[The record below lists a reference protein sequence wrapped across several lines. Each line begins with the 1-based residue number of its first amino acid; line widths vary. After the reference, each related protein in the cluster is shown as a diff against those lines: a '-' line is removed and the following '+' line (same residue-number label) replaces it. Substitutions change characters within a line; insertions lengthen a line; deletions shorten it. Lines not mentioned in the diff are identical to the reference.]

1 MDSFKIAK
9 SYYRMGGVQL
19 LARGIQTK
27 LQTTLSEI
35 DVDDDVMKI
44 SYNDTIYS
52 VSTEYPPPERWRKYE
67 RGVMEPGPK
76 AVINDMLGPGDSFID
91 IGAQCGDTALYVHS
105 LVGPTGEIHAFEPT
119 KYWYDI
125 FKENIRRNQVENI
138 VANNAAVGDQ
148 TGDLPPQ
155 DVVGGENDLMD
166 DTFQKDRI
174 PTVSLDEY
182 VEENDVKPDLIQID
196 VDGADFDVLSGGRDV
211 IQSTPTI
218 LELHHEGILDEW
230 DQATEFIFQN
240 CRVFYLDVQGYVPP
254 EHQFKTEIHGPE
266 ELDSQEVSFIYLM
279 PS

>member
-1 MDSFKIAK
+1 MDFFKIFKKSK

-19 LARGIQTK
+19 LLQGIRTK
-27 LQTTLSEI
+27 LKTLPEI
-35 DVDDDVMKI
+35 DVNDDVMNI
-44 SYNDTIYS
+44 SYNDSIYS
-52 VSTEYPPPERWRKYE
+52 VSTEYPSPERWRKYE
-67 RGVMEPGPK
+67 RGVMGPGPK
-76 AVINDMLGPGDSFID
+76 AVINDTLDPGDTFID

-105 LVGPTGEIHAFEPT
+105 IVGHTGDIHAFEPT
-119 KYWYDI
+119 TYWYDI

-148 TGDLPPQ
+148 TGDVPPQ

-166 DTFQKDRI
+166 DTFQRDRV

-182 VEENDVKPDLIQID
+182 VEESEIKPDLIQID

-211 IQSTPTI
+211 IKSTPTI

-230 DQATEFIFQN
+230 NQAAEFIFQN

-254 EHQFKTEIHGPE
+254 EHQFKTEIHAPE
-266 ELDSQEVSFIYLM
+266 ELDSNEVSYILLK
-279 PS
+279 